1 MTKDEI
7 KALAAEYG
15 FTLNQDFCD
24 FANRLLKAQSD
35 KMRADEIKS
44 LPMERGAVQIDTGY
58 VYADQLLKSHLD
70 QLIAEGWR
78 QCAKGQNTSQF
89 CGQLDAA
96 VLAEREACAAIAD
109 SYEDQAESDIAENI
123 AYDIRKRVRK

>member
-35 KMRADEIKS
+35 QMR
-44 LPMERGAVQIDTGY
+44 
-58 VYADQLLKSHLD
+58 
-70 QLIAEGWR
+70 AEGWR